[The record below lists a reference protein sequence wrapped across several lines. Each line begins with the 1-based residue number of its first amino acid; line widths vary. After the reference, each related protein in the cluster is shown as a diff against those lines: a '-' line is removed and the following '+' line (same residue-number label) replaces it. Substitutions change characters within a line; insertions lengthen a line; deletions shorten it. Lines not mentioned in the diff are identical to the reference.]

1 MPAPLLG
8 HPIIAARTAERC
20 ESCRTERALGA
31 DTPCRCAVPRWR
43 RFCTKC
49 VRAIDSDVC
58 PHCLAVATENGRQ
71 VRHSLEKSL
80 ASRGGLAGALEHHAR
95 LRTRVAATMREFGV
109 ASLVPPIPEWATR
122 LVDKRIPLPPGAEHS
137 RPKMSAIS
145 DLRLEDAAVRVAL
158 DALGY
163 MGLPAET
170 KLEAALRA
178 GDEAADLLAGW
189 DGVLG
194 HASQEAALR
203 QATESLL
210 ASDALAATVLETIK
224 TRDVSRLVDAA
235 RRRTRALGACERALG
250 LA

>member
-31 DTPCRCAVPRWR
+31 DTPCRCAAPRWR

>member
-31 DTPCRCAVPRWR
+31 DTPCRCAAPRWR

-224 TRDVSRLVDAA
+224 SRDVSRLVDAA

>member
-8 HPIIAARTAERC
+8 HPIIAARTVERC

-31 DTPCRCAVPRWR
+31 DTPCRCAAPRWR

-80 ASRGGLAGALEHHAR
+80 ASRGGFAGALEHHAR
-95 LRTRVAATMREFGV
+95 LRTRVAATMREF
-109 ASLVPPIPEWATR
+109 ALAELVPAIPEWATR

-203 QATESLL
+203 QVTESLL

>member
-8 HPIIAARTAERC
+8 HPLVAARTVERC

-31 DTPCRCAVPRWR
+31 DTPCRCAAPRWR

-49 VRAIDSDVC
+49 VRDIDSDVC

-71 VRHSLEKSL
+71 VRLALEKLL

-158 DALGY
+158 EALGY

-178 GDEAADLLAGW
+178 GDEAADLLGGW